1 MSTRT
6 GRLNFRGE
14 AFQRWGLVFVVGA
27 MLVTLWALIV
37 GVSAHRK
44 QLMMEEGAR
53 ELMQMNRAVAAQ
65 VDAMFTSA
73 ATDLRVLERWMDAH
87 PRIDPRSDE
96 RFSALADELRRS
108 SDGLVDLRLVS
119 DDGALFAIPAA
130 GGKPLRAA
138 DPSYAGIPAGQRPK
152 GLHIGL
158 PQQDG
163 PNGGWV
169 IPVYWPLESAVSGI
183 ALVTAYIRLD
193 RLSALHERL
202 RIKPAGTI
210 TLLRSEGHILS
221 RSPYQQSF
229 LGRDVSAAEHFK
241 DEFGAKESGTF
252 VSDGAPTDGVAR
264 LVSYER
270 LQSYPVTVLVTRGI
284 EDMLG
289 VFERRRS
296 VVLGLAGLLT
306 AVVLAFT
313 IALHS
318 SLLAL
323 QGTRRE
329 MQRLAS
335 SDGLTGVMNRRAFM
349 EAAQLEFAR
358 ARRYGRP
365 CALLMLDLDH
375 FKDIN
380 DTHGHAA
387 GDAVLR
393 ESCAA
398 WRILLRDQ
406 DMLGR
411 VGGEEFCALL
421 PETPR
426 EGARLVAE
434 RMRSAVSA
442 LRFKGGQGSFAATA
456 SIGLSEVLEGDEQL
470 GQPLERADRALY
482 LAKQRGR
489 DRVEQAAAPNE
500 AGRVST

>member
-1 MSTRT
+1 
-6 GRLNFRGE
+6 
-14 AFQRWGLVFVVGA
+14 
-27 MLVTLWALIV
+27 
-37 GVSAHRK
+37 
-44 QLMMEEGAR
+44 
-53 ELMQMNRAVAAQ
+53 
-65 VDAMFTSA
+65 
-73 ATDLRVLERWMDAH
+73 
-87 PRIDPRSDE
+87 
-96 RFSALADELRRS
+96 
-108 SDGLVDLRLVS
+108 
-119 DDGALFAIPAA
+119 
-130 GGKPLRAA
+130 
-138 DPSYAGIPAGQRPK
+138 
-152 GLHIGL
+152 
-158 PQQDG
+158 
-163 PNGGWV
+163 
-169 IPVYWPLESAVSGI
+169 
-183 ALVTAYIRLD
+183 
-193 RLSALHERL
+193 
-202 RIKPAGTI
+202 
-210 TLLRSEGHILS
+210 
-221 RSPYQQSF
+221 
-229 LGRDVSAAEHFK
+229 
-241 DEFGAKESGTF
+241 
-252 VSDGAPTDGVAR
+252 
-264 LVSYER
+264 
-270 LQSYPVTVLVTRGI
+270 
-284 EDMLG
+284 
-289 VFERRRS
+289 
-296 VVLGLAGLLT
+296 
-306 AVVLAFT
+306 
-313 IALHS
+313 
-318 SLLAL
+318 
-323 QGTRRE
+323 